1 MRKVKTILISW
12 HVSIVYR
19 WMVSDR
25 DSKAFTAVEDTY
37 EDCNVVKL
45 DCVGHA
51 KTYRKTTPEL
61 KSKNK
66 G

>member
-1 MRKVKTILISW
+1 
-12 HVSIVYR
+12 
-19 WMVSDR
+19 MVSDR